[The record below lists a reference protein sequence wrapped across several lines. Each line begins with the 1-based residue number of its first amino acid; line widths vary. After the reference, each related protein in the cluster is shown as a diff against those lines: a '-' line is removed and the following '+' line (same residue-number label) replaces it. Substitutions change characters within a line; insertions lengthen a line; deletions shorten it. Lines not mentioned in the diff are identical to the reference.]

1 MTNFV
6 EEANYFDTG
15 FDIINCN
22 ESESDLTEED
32 YWYSVEQL
40 GEEQLGEE
48 QLGEEQ
54 LGEEQL
60 EEEQLEEELRDYE
73 DSEEKE
79 YYKYYYGDLKE
90 ENMSKKEHEF
100 ILYITE
106 NIIRECAGTE
116 LDYESVEKM
125 TYDFY
130 PRVCTLFKRDMLKN
144 LNSTCY

>member
-6 EEANYFDTG
+6 EEANYFD
-15 FDIINCN
+15 IINSN

-32 YWYSVEQL
+32 YWYSVEQDRYK
-40 GEEQLGEE
+40 
-48 QLGEEQ
+48 EQ

-60 EEEQLEEELRDYE
+60 EEEELRDYE
-73 DSEEKE
+73 DSKEKE

-125 TYDFY
+125 IYDFY

-144 LNSTCY
+144 LNLTCY

>member
-6 EEANYFDTG
+6 EEANYFD
-15 FDIINCN
+15 IINSN

-32 YWYSVEQL
+32 YWYSVEQDRYK
-40 GEEQLGEE
+40 
-48 QLGEEQ
+48 
-54 LGEEQL
+54 EQL

-125 TYDFY
+125 IYNFY
-130 PRVCTLFKRDMLKN
+130 PRVCALFKLDIIKILT
-144 LNSTCY
+144 TCFN

>member
-6 EEANYFDTG
+6 EEANYFD
-15 FDIINCN
+15 IINSN

-32 YWYSVEQL
+32 YWYSVEQDRYK
-40 GEEQLGEE
+40 
-48 QLGEEQ
+48 
-54 LGEEQL
+54 EQL

-90 ENMSKKEHEF
+90 ENMPKKEHEF

-125 TYDFY
+125 IYDFY
-130 PRVCTLFKRDMLKN
+130 PRVCTLYKRDMLKTLN
-144 LNSTCY
+144 LTCY

>member
-1 MTNFV
+1 MVLSRTIRRR
-6 EEANYFDTG
+6 T
-15 FDIINCN
+15 IRK
-22 ESESDLTEED
+22 
-32 YWYSVEQL
+32 EQL
-40 GEEQLGEE
+40 G
-48 QLGEEQ
+48 
-54 LGEEQL
+54 
-60 EEEQLEEELRDYE
+60 EEQLEEELRDYE

-125 TYDFY
+125 TYNIY
-130 PRVCTLFKRDMLKN
+130 PRVCTLLIN
-144 LNSTCY
+144 VI

>member
-6 EEANYFDTG
+6 EEPTKQTFDTG
-15 FDIINCN
+15 FDIINSN

-48 QLGEEQ
+48 QLG
-54 LGEEQL
+54 
-60 EEEQLEEELRDYE
+60 EEQLEEELRDYE

-116 LDYESVEKM
+116 LDYKSVEKM

-130 PRVCTLFKRDMLKN
+130 PRVCTLFKRDMLKSIN
-144 LNSTCY
+144 YLF

>member
-6 EEANYFDTG
+6 EEPTKLT
-15 FDIINCN
+15 FDIINSN

-32 YWYSVEQL
+32 YWYSVEQDRYK
-40 GEEQLGEE
+40 
-48 QLGEEQ
+48 
-54 LGEEQL
+54 EQL

-116 LDYESVEKM
+116 LDYKSVEKM
-125 TYDFY
+125 IYNIY
-130 PRVCTLFKRDMLKN
+130 PRVCTLFKRNMLKSIN
-144 LNSTCY
+144 YLF

>member
-6 EEANYFDTG
+6 EEANYFD
-15 FDIINCN
+15 IINSN
-22 ESESDLTEED
+22 ESESNLTEED
-32 YWYSVEQL
+32 YWYSVEQDRYK
-40 GEEQLGEE
+40 
-48 QLGEEQ
+48 
-54 LGEEQL
+54 EQL
-60 EEEQLEEELRDYE
+60 EEEQLRDYE

-90 ENMSKKEHEF
+90 ENMSKKDHEF

-125 TYDFY
+125 AYNIY
-130 PRVCTLFKRDMLKN
+130 LRVCTLFKLDMLKKP
-144 LNSTCY
+144 

>member
-6 EEANYFDTG
+6 EEPTKQTFDTG
-15 FDIINCN
+15 FDIINSN

-40 GEEQLGEE
+40 GEEQLE
-48 QLGEEQ
+48 
-54 LGEEQL
+54 EEQL

-130 PRVCTLFKRDMLKN
+130 PRVCALL
-144 LNSTCY
+144 

>member
-1 MTNFV
+1 M
-6 EEANYFDTG
+6 
-15 FDIINCN
+15 
-22 ESESDLTEED
+22 SESDLTEED
-32 YWYSVEQL
+32 YWYSVEQDRYK
-40 GEEQLGEE
+40 
-48 QLGEEQ
+48 EQ

-125 TYDFY
+125 TYNFY
-130 PRVCTLFKRDMLKN
+130 PEVCALFNK
-144 LNSTCY
+144 T

>member
-6 EEANYFDTG
+6 EEPTKQT
-15 FDIINCN
+15 FDIINSN

-32 YWYSVEQL
+32 YWYSVERDRYK
-40 GEEQLGEE
+40 
-48 QLGEEQ
+48 
-54 LGEEQL
+54 EQL
-60 EEEQLEEELRDYE
+60 EEKQLEEELRDYE

-130 PRVCTLFKRDMLKN
+130 PRVCTLFKRDMLKSIN
-144 LNSTCY
+144 YLF

>member
-1 MTNFV
+1 MLKSQLNT
-6 EEANYFDTG
+6 FDTG
-15 FDIINCN
+15 FDIINSN

-54 LGEEQL
+54 LG
-60 EEEQLEEELRDYE
+60 EEQLEEELRDYE

-130 PRVCTLFKRDMLKN
+130 PRVCAFFNKT
-144 LNSTCY
+144 

>member
-6 EEANYFDTG
+6 EEPTKQT
-15 FDIINCN
+15 FDIINSN

-32 YWYSVEQL
+32 YWYSVEQDRYK
-40 GEEQLGEE
+40 
-48 QLGEEQ
+48 
-54 LGEEQL
+54 EQL
-60 EEEQLEEELRDYE
+60 EEEQLEEEELRDYE

-125 TYDFY
+125 IYNIY
-130 PRVCTLFKRDMLKN
+130 PRVCTLFKRDMLKSIN
-144 LNSTCY
+144 YLF

>member
-6 EEANYFDTG
+6 EEPTKQT
-15 FDIINCN
+15 FDIINSN

-32 YWYSVEQL
+32 YWYSVERDRYK
-40 GEEQLGEE
+40 EQLE
-48 QLGEEQ
+48 EEQ

-60 EEEQLEEELRDYE
+60 EEEQLRDYE

-116 LDYESVEKM
+116 LDYKSVEKM
-125 TYDFY
+125 IYNIY
-130 PRVCTLFKRDMLKN
+130 PRVCALFNK
-144 LNSTCY
+144 T

>member
-6 EEANYFDTG
+6 EEANYFD
-15 FDIINCN
+15 IINSN
-22 ESESDLTEED
+22 KSESDFTEED
-32 YWYSVEQL
+32 YWYSVEQDRYK
-40 GEEQLGEE
+40 
-48 QLGEEQ
+48 
-54 LGEEQL
+54 EQL

-73 DSEEKE
+73 DSKEKE

-125 TYDFY
+125 AYNIY
-130 PRVCTLFKRDMLKN
+130 PEVCAYVPSLIKHELRKPPTIMVLTSCFN
-144 LNSTCY
+144 LLLTSCFN

>member
-6 EEANYFDTG
+6 EEANYFD
-15 FDIINCN
+15 IINSN

-32 YWYSVEQL
+32 YWYSVERDRYK
-40 GEEQLGEE
+40 EQLE
-48 QLGEEQ
+48 
-54 LGEEQL
+54 EEQL
-60 EEEQLEEELRDYE
+60 EEEQLEEKQLRDYE

-106 NIIRECAGTE
+106 NIIRNVQEQ
-116 LDYESVEKM
+116 
-125 TYDFY
+125 
-130 PRVCTLFKRDMLKN
+130 N
-144 LNSTCY
+144 LIMKVLRK

>member
-15 FDIINCN
+15 FDIINSN

-32 YWYSVEQL
+32 YWYSVEQDKYK
-40 GEEQLGEE
+40 EQLGEE

-54 LGEEQL
+54 LG
-60 EEEQLEEELRDYE
+60 EEQLEEELRDYE

-90 ENMSKKEHEF
+90 ENMSK
-100 ILYITE
+100 

-125 TYDFY
+125 TYNIY
-130 PRVCTLFKRDMLKN
+130 PRVCAFFNKT
-144 LNSTCY
+144 

>member
-6 EEANYFDTG
+6 EEANYFD
-15 FDIINCN
+15 IINSN

-32 YWYSVEQL
+32 YWYSVEQDRYK
-40 GEEQLGEE
+40 
-48 QLGEEQ
+48 
-54 LGEEQL
+54 EQL
-60 EEEQLEEELRDYE
+60 EEEQLEEEQLRDYE

-106 NIIRECAGTE
+106 NIIRECAE
-116 LDYESVEKM
+116 Q
-125 TYDFY
+125 
-130 PRVCTLFKRDMLKN
+130 N
-144 LNSTCY
+144 LIMKVLRK

>member
-6 EEANYFDTG
+6 GEPTKQT
-15 FDIINCN
+15 FDIINSN

-32 YWYSVEQL
+32 YWYSVEQDRYK
-40 GEEQLGEE
+40 
-48 QLGEEQ
+48 
-54 LGEEQL
+54 EQL
-60 EEEQLEEELRDYE
+60 EEEQLEEEELRDYE

-130 PRVCTLFKRDMLKN
+130 PRVCTLFKRDMLKSIN
-144 LNSTCY
+144 YLF

>member
-15 FDIINCN
+15 FDIINSN
-22 ESESDLTEED
+22 ESESDLTEKD
-32 YWYSVEQL
+32 YWYSVERDRYK
-40 GEEQLGEE
+40 
-48 QLGEEQ
+48 
-54 LGEEQL
+54 EQL
-60 EEEQLEEELRDYE
+60 EEEELGDYE
-73 DSEEKE
+73 DSKEKQ
-79 YYKYYYGDLKE
+79 YYKYYYGDLEE
-90 ENMSKKEHEF
+90 ENMSKKDHEF

-130 PRVCTLFKRDMLKN
+130 PRVCALFKLDMLI
-144 LNSTCY
+144 

>member
-15 FDIINCN
+15 FDIINSN

-32 YWYSVEQL
+32 YWYSVEQDRYK
-40 GEEQLGEE
+40 EQLE
-48 QLGEEQ
+48 
-54 LGEEQL
+54 EEQL
-60 EEEQLEEELRDYE
+60 EEEQLEEEELRDYE

-130 PRVCTLFKRDMLKN
+130 PRVCTLFKRDMLKSIN
-144 LNSTCY
+144 YLF

>member
-15 FDIINCN
+15 FDIINSN

-32 YWYSVEQL
+32 YWYSVEQDKYK
-40 GEEQLGEE
+40 EQLGEE

-54 LGEEQL
+54 LG
-60 EEEQLEEELRDYE
+60 EEQLEEELRDYE

-90 ENMSKKEHEF
+90 EKHVKER
-100 ILYITE
+100 T
-106 NIIRECAGTE
+106 
-116 LDYESVEKM
+116 
-125 TYDFY
+125 
-130 PRVCTLFKRDMLKN
+130 
-144 LNSTCY
+144 

>member
-6 EEANYFDTG
+6 EEPTKQT
-15 FDIINCN
+15 FDIINSN

-32 YWYSVEQL
+32 YWYSV
-40 GEEQLGEE
+40 
-48 QLGEEQ
+48 
-54 LGEEQL
+54 EQL

-130 PRVCTLFKRDMLKN
+130 PRVCTLFKRDMLKSIN
-144 LNSTCY
+144 YLF

>member
-6 EEANYFDTG
+6 EEPTKQT
-15 FDIINCN
+15 FDIINSN

-40 GEEQLGEE
+40 GEEQLG
-48 QLGEEQ
+48 
-54 LGEEQL
+54 
-60 EEEQLEEELRDYE
+60 EELRDYE

-130 PRVCTLFKRDMLKN
+130 PRVCTLFKVGVN
-144 LNSTCY
+144 HGIFHVYHF

>member
-6 EEANYFDTG
+6 EEPTKQTFDTG
-15 FDIINCN
+15 FDIINSN

-40 GEEQLGEE
+40 GEEQLEEE

-54 LGEEQL
+54 LG
-60 EEEQLEEELRDYE
+60 EELRDYE

-130 PRVCTLFKRDMLKN
+130 PRVCTLYKRDMLKSIN
-144 LNSTCY
+144 YLF

>member
-15 FDIINCN
+15 FDIINSN
-22 ESESDLTEED
+22 ERESDLTEED
-32 YWYSVEQL
+32 YWYSVEQDRYK
-40 GEEQLGEE
+40 EQLE
-48 QLGEEQ
+48 
-54 LGEEQL
+54 EEQL
-60 EEEQLEEELRDYE
+60 EEEQLEEEQLE
-73 DSEEKE
+73 EEKE

-90 ENMSKKEHEF
+90 ENMSKKEHKF

-125 TYDFY
+125 IYDFY
-130 PRVCTLFKRDMLKN
+130 PRVCTLYKRDMLI
-144 LNSTCY
+144 

>member
-6 EEANYFDTG
+6 EEANYFD
-15 FDIINCN
+15 IINSN

-32 YWYSVEQL
+32 YWYSVEQDRYK
-40 GEEQLGEE
+40 
-48 QLGEEQ
+48 
-54 LGEEQL
+54 
-60 EEEQLEEELRDYE
+60 EQLEEELRDYE

-79 YYKYYYGDLKE
+79 YKYYYGDLKE

-106 NIIRECAGTE
+106 NIIRECEIKQGTE

-125 TYDFY
+125 TYNIY
-130 PRVCTLFKRDMLKN
+130 PRVCALFKLDMLKN

>member
-6 EEANYFDTG
+6 EEPTKQTFDTG
-15 FDIINCN
+15 FDIINSN

-54 LGEEQL
+54 LGENY
-60 EEEQLEEELRDYE
+60 YE

-130 PRVCTLFKRDMLKN
+130 PRVCTLFKRDMLKSIN
-144 LNSTCY
+144 YLF

>member
-6 EEANYFDTG
+6 EEPTKQT
-15 FDIINCN
+15 FDIINSN

-40 GEEQLGEE
+40 G
-48 QLGEEQ
+48 
-54 LGEEQL
+54 
-60 EEEQLEEELRDYE
+60 EEQLEEELRDYE

-130 PRVCTLFKRDMLKN
+130 PRVCTLFKRDMLKSIN
-144 LNSTCY
+144 YLF

>member
-6 EEANYFDTG
+6 EEPTKQTFDTG
-15 FDIINCN
+15 FDIINSN

-32 YWYSVEQL
+32 YWYSVEQDKYK
-40 GEEQLGEE
+40 E

-60 EEEQLEEELRDYE
+60 EEKQLEEELRDYE
-73 DSEEKE
+73 DSKEKE

-130 PRVCTLFKRDMLKN
+130 PRVCALFKLDMLI
-144 LNSTCY
+144 

>member
-15 FDIINCN
+15 FDIINSN
-22 ESESDLTEED
+22 ESESDFTEKD
-32 YWYSVEQL
+32 YWYSVEQDRYK
-40 GEEQLGEE
+40 
-48 QLGEEQ
+48 EQ

-60 EEEQLEEELRDYE
+60 EEEQLEEEQLEEEELGDYE
-73 DSEEKE
+73 DSKEKE
-79 YYKYYYGDLKE
+79 YYKYYYGDLEE
-90 ENMSKKEHEF
+90 ENMSKKDHEF

-130 PRVCTLFKRDMLKN
+130 PRVCTLFKRDMLKSIN
-144 LNSTCY
+144 YLF

>member
-6 EEANYFDTG
+6 EEANYFD
-15 FDIINCN
+15 IINSN
-22 ESESDLTEED
+22 ESESDFTEED
-32 YWYSVEQL
+32 YWYSVEQDRYK
-40 GEEQLGEE
+40 EQLG
-48 QLGEEQ
+48 
-54 LGEEQL
+54 
-60 EEEQLEEELRDYE
+60 EEQLEEELRDYE

-106 NIIRECAGTE
+106 NIIRECAGIE

-125 TYDFY
+125 IYNFY
-130 PRVCTLFKRDMLKN
+130 PEVCALFNK
-144 LNSTCY
+144 T

>member
-6 EEANYFDTG
+6 EEANYFD
-15 FDIINCN
+15 IINSN

-32 YWYSVEQL
+32 YWYSVEQDRYK
-40 GEEQLGEE
+40 EQLGEE
-48 QLGEEQ
+48 QLE
-54 LGEEQL
+54 EEQL

-73 DSEEKE
+73 DSKEKE

-100 ILYITE
+100 ILYIIE

-125 TYDFY
+125 TYDFH
-130 PRVCTLFKRDMLKN
+130 PRVCTLYKRDMLKN
-144 LNSTCY
+144 LNLTCY